1 MTQYPRL
8 LCLLVC
14 LAVLDKALSGSN
26 MGLRIL
32 KRDNAQMG
40 RTLRDENLL
49 RILKRSNPT
58 VNLVNNLKKSYPCI
72 IFIYFQDPILL
83 PSPSSGYGDAVYRPE
98 DGKTR
103 KHEGPIFYFD
113 PVNFRVV
120 KTWYPGHKFKK
131 LLTFWE
137 HDILG

>member
-1 MTQYPRL
+1 MITLISIMMQYARL
-8 LCLLVC
+8 LCLLVFV
-14 LAVLDKALSGSN
+14 AVLDTALSGAN

-32 KRDNAQMG
+32 KRDNGQI
-40 RTLRDENLL
+40 E
-49 RILKRSNPT
+49 RSNPT
-58 VNLVNNLKKSYPCI
+58 VNLVNNLTYNLCT

-83 PSPSSGYGDAVYRPE
+83 PSPSTGYGDAVYRPE

-103 KHEGPIFYFD
+103 KHEGPIFYFH